1 MQKGID
7 ITLKMVYYNIR
18 NKENTTHGGKENG
31 RIKKMLQKFG

>member
-31 RIKKMLQKFG
+31 RIKKMLQKVG